1 MNDKE
6 SIEYLRERE
15 SAERAAAGEAA
26 DDKARRLHLEL
37 ANAYAAR
44 IRAAESRAAGAAE
57 SVD

>member
-1 MNDKE
+1 MTGKE

-15 SAERAAAGEAA
+15 SAERAVAAKAA
-26 DDKARRLHLEL
+26 DGKARGLHLEL

-44 IRAAESRAAGAAE
+44 IRAAENKATGAAG